1 MRVLRGSC
9 KRLFFNSL
17 THKKEKLTKTSLKL
31 NDVCDNVLSEVTMKN
46 FLIAVLGG
54 GWGGGSRCGA
64 WSLDVYGAS
73 SGRSRAIGSHLLYV
87 HFMKICVYPHLEI
100 PK

>member
-46 FLIAVLGG
+46 FLVALLGG
-54 GWGGGSRCGA
+54 GWGDGSGCGA
-64 WSLDVYGAS
+64 WCLHVLFAS
-73 SGRSRAIGSHLLYV
+73 SYRARAVGGRLLYV

>member
-46 FLIAVLGG
+46 FLIAKLGG
-54 GWGGGSRCGA
+54 KWNNGSNCGA
-64 WSLDVYGAS
+64 WYLNVNNTS
-73 SGRSRAIGSHLLYV
+73 SNRYRNIGSHLLYV